1 MDKVLLTKQ
10 GIEDRQVWCSLNV
23 SVLAPRG
30 LLNGSARK
38 RDDLAGDPDFGT

>member
-10 GIEDRQVWCSLNV
+10 GIEDRQVQCSENV
-23 SVLAPRG
+23 RFLAPRG

>member
-10 GIEDRQVWCSLNV
+10 GIEDRQVWCSINV
-23 SVLAPRG
+23 SFLAPRG
-30 LLNGSARK
+30 LLNGSAGK